1 MRYVLLLLFIC
12 NASPNAFAQ
21 HVGIKNDV
29 LWDAA
34 MMPNLGVELSMNRHV
49 TVDLWGG
56 GECWDYTNGTQLKLY
71 LFQPELRYWP
81 CQKFEGH
88 FFGIHAHAAHFN
100 VGLISFISELKH
112 TVYRG
117 NLYGGGLSYG
127 YHFAFGKR
135 WGLEL
140 TLGIGYA
147 WLDYIGK
154 LGRINDFVL
163 SPAAFL
169 IHGAALQ
176 TVGIMLD
183 VLALCLV
190 RHQYAVA

>member
-117 NLYGGGLSYG
+117 NLYGGGRLTNIKYYCSVYQWITIK
-127 YHFAFGKR
+127 FATTSNREVTATNFYR
-135 WGLEL
+135 
-140 TLGIGYA
+140 
-147 WLDYIGK
+147 YI
-154 LGRINDFVL
+154 
-163 SPAAFL
+163 AAN
-169 IHGAALQ
+169 G
-176 TVGIMLD
+176 
-183 VLALCLV
+183 
-190 RHQYAVA
+190 

>member
-100 VGLISFISELKH
+100 VGLISFI
-112 TVYRG
+112 
-117 NLYGGGLSYG
+117 
-127 YHFAFGKR
+127 
-135 WGLEL
+135 
-140 TLGIGYA
+140 
-147 WLDYIGK
+147 
-154 LGRINDFVL
+154 
-163 SPAAFL
+163 
-169 IHGAALQ
+169 
-176 TVGIMLD
+176 
-183 VLALCLV
+183 
-190 RHQYAVA
+190 

>member
-147 WLDYIGK
+147 WLDYKEYYCTYCAELRGK
-154 LGRINDFVL
+154 R
-163 SPAAFL
+163 
-169 IHGAALQ
+169 
-176 TVGIMLD
+176 
-183 VLALCLV
+183 
-190 RHQYAVA
+190 

>member
-117 NLYGGGLSYG
+117 NQLLTKLFTWFMYSYLRMASEG
-127 YHFAFGKR
+127 TALAVYTSPFRSMTSAWACAFSICTDR
-135 WGLEL
+135 
-140 TLGIGYA
+140 
-147 WLDYIGK
+147 
-154 LGRINDFVL
+154 
-163 SPAAFL
+163 
-169 IHGAALQ
+169 
-176 TVGIMLD
+176 
-183 VLALCLV
+183 
-190 RHQYAVA
+190 

>member
-56 GECWDYTNGTQLKLY
+56 GECWNYTNGTQLKLY

-147 WLDYIGK
+147 WLDYKEYYCTYCAELRGK
-154 LGRINDFVL
+154 KNRHYLGPTRAGV
-163 SPAAFL
+163 SL
-169 IHGAALQ
+169 IYF
-176 TVGIMLD
+176 IK
-183 VLALCLV
+183 
-190 RHQYAVA
+190 

>member
-140 TLGIGYA
+140 TLGIGDETAHKGKGQQYA
-147 WLDYIGK
+147 IADGETDGQSDCIIRRLK
-154 LGRINDFVL
+154 LGQV
-163 SPAAFL
+163 
-169 IHGAALQ
+169 HGLL
-176 TVGIMLD
+176 TLGY
-183 VLALCLV
+183 
-190 RHQYAVA
+190 R

>member
-1 MRYVLLLLFIC
+1 MGLYKWNPIETVFIPAGIALL
-12 NASPNAFAQ
+12 
-21 HVGIKNDV
+21 
-29 LWDAA
+29 A
-34 MMPNLGVELSMNRHV
+34 MSEIRGSI
-49 TVDLWGG
+49 
-56 GECWDYTNGTQLKLY
+56 
-71 LFQPELRYWP
+71 
-81 CQKFEGH
+81 

-147 WLDYIGK
+147 WLDYKEYYCTYCAELRGK
-154 LGRINDFVL
+154 KNRHYLGPTRAGV
-163 SPAAFL
+163 SL
-169 IHGAALQ
+169 IYF
-176 TVGIMLD
+176 IK
-183 VLALCLV
+183 
-190 RHQYAVA
+190 